1 MGLFSGLEAL
11 GFKNTNVDI
20 YEKQEEKNIENQEAE
35 KKKNAFREE
44 DVLFLKTYE
53 CPVCD
58 QQFKTLAV
66 RAGKLR
72 NIGHGEYLRPIYQD
86 MDPLKYDAIVCPHCG
101 YGAISRYFTNVM
113 PNQRKKL
120 REDMAPNFT
129 GLNVSTDIFSY
140 EEALTR
146 YKLVLFSDVVMG
158 AKNSRKAYTC
168 VKMAWVIRGML
179 EKEGSKIDI
188 NDYTRLKQ
196 EEMECIQNAYDGFVM
211 AYSSEQFPM
220 CGMDDITVSFL
231 IAELAYKLGLYQEA
245 LMPISRI
252 LGRASVSSRIKDQAL
267 ALKEKVRAQM
277 ELEKKTV

>member
-1 MGLFSGLEAL
+1 MGLFSGLEAM
-11 GFKNTNVDI
+11 GFKNTNVEVF
-20 YEKQEEKNIENQEAE
+20 EKPEEKAPDNQGAE
-35 KKKNAFREE
+35 KKKSVFREE
-44 DVLFLKTYE
+44 DVLFLKSYE

-66 RAGKLR
+66 KAGKLR

-101 YGAISRYFTNVM
+101 YGAISRYYTNVM

-120 REDMAPNFT
+120 REDVAPNFT
-129 GLNVSTDIFSY
+129 GINVSTDIFSY
-140 EEALTR
+140 EEAITR

-168 VKMAWVIRGML
+168 LKMAWVIRGML
-179 EKEGSKIDI
+179 EKEGSNIDI
-188 NDYTRLKQ
+188 NDYTKLKQ

-245 LMPISRI
+245 LMPLSRI
-252 LGRASVSSRIKDQAL
+252 LGRASVSPRIKDQAL
-267 ALKEKVRAQM
+267 SLKEKVRTAM
-277 ELEKKTV
+277 EKEKKTY